1 MKGKFL
7 QLACRRSSSCWW
19 PVYLPHWLAAL
30 LFLHICFIYYTRTC
44 KLLCM
49 FARMLSN
56 SVSQHHCRRDVSWHL
71 LPNFLFSFF
80 NVHTYIYFLFLVN
93 DAENI
98 ADPKTASFLPVYALN
113 NFIGSF
119 IIRVAL
125 WTLHLSHFLAF
136 AVCGFF
142 FFLPIL
148 LVILQWQIFF
158 ISAINSNIDFYVF
171 RFGAA
176 ITCWI
181 SFVRFLYCAVYLY
194 ALTIF
199 YVLNIQYFAFP
210 RRISATV
217 PFFIALASFLLFSI
231 HFQFCQL

>member
-71 LPNFLFSFF
+71 LRNFLFSFF

-136 AVCGFF
+136 AVCAFF
-142 FFLPIL
+142 FFFADFIGNSS
-148 LVILQWQIFF
+148 VANFF
-158 ISAINSNIDFYVF
+158 YFSNKFEY
-171 RFGAA
+171 
-176 ITCWI
+176 
-181 SFVRFLYCAVYLY
+181 RFLC
-194 ALTIF
+194 F
-199 YVLNIQYFAFP
+199 SFWSSNYVLN
-210 RRISATV
+210 
-217 PFFIALASFLLFSI
+217 FFRSLFVLCCLFICFNNFLCLKHPILCFSTTN
-231 HFQFCQL
+231 